1 MSEVKIIEKEFAILQ
16 VDKKNKNHRNY
27 PTSVV
32 NVWVEN
38 ELNRSE
44 DLNQGFDLEYAIDDE
59 EEERDI
65 YNEFTMGS
73 LSCGIVNRLQLR
85 NNVLYAT
92 VRFKLPQSCGNLTEN
107 FYEDESILNTIA
119 IVPKGKGSVRNQT
132 VQDDYELFGFN
143 LIKVEDSSF
152 VEEEEIENT
161 AH

>member
-38 ELNRSE
+38 ELNHSE

-73 LSCGIVNRLQLR
+73 LSCGIVNRLQLI